1 MDSEGL
7 TWCREELE
15 YGAQD
20 IIERI
25 KFSESKLD
33 SISWGK
39 KAIES
44 INYEFEA
51 LSSAHIKTEA
61 SEFNDDHKYKTFTTE
76 AIELKSLA
84 LKKLEIF
91 VQLYI
96 ANDQGQSILQE
107 AIHRPIVD
115 YAKEGVIKEFETGIR
130 GFPWA
135 QVVERSISVDFGEWT
150 PEGLDSAKIEKVIA
164 ELTANQEVRIVTI
177 GTKKER
183 LNLNDG
189 WSTAELC
196 WDESAAVQTSVSVA
210 ALLLRCFSRLSNLSL
225 RYGPRISN
233 VELRMQSP
241 TSFVLLLAFK

>member
-1 MDSEGL
+1 LDSERL
-7 TWCREELE
+7 TWYREELE

-25 KFSESKLD
+25 KSSESMLD

-44 INYEFEA
+44 IKHEFEA
-51 LSSAHIKTEA
+51 LSSAHKKSEA
-61 SEFNDDHKYKTFTTE
+61 SQFNDDDKYKTFTTE

-84 LKKLEIF
+84 LKKLQVF

-96 ANDQGQSILQE
+96 ANDQGQTILQE
-107 AIHRPIVD
+107 VIYRPIID
-115 YAKEGVIKEFETGIR
+115 YAREGVIKEFETGIR

-135 QVVERSISVDFGEWT
+135 QVTERSVSVDFGEWT
-150 PEGLDSAKIEKVIA
+150 PEGLNPSKIERAVA
-164 ELTANQEVRIVTI
+164 ELTANQELRTVTI
-177 GTKKER
+177 GAKKER
-183 LNLNDG
+183 LILNDG

-196 WDESAAVQTSVSVA
+196 WDESPAVQTSVSVA

-225 RYGPRISN
+225 RYR
-233 VELRMQSP
+233 L
-241 TSFVLLLAFK
+241 

>member
-1 MDSEGL
+1 M
-7 TWCREELE
+7 
-15 YGAQD
+15 
-20 IIERI
+20 
-25 KFSESKLD
+25 
-33 SISWGK
+33 
-39 KAIES
+39 ES
-44 INYEFEA
+44 IKREFEV
-51 LSSAHIKTEA
+51 LSSVHKKTEA

-96 ANDQGQSILQE
+96 ANDQGQGILHE
-107 AIHRPIVD
+107 IIHRPIID

-135 QVVERSISVDFGEWT
+135 QVTERSVSVDFGEWT

-164 ELTANQEVRIVTI
+164 ELTANQEVRMVTI

-196 WDESAAVQTSVSVA
+196 WDGSAAVRTSVSVA
-210 ALLLRCFSRLSNLSL
+210 SLLLRGFSRLSNLSL
-225 RYGPRISN
+225 RYRP
-233 VELRMQSP
+233 
-241 TSFVLLLAFK
+241 